1 MSLSLVI
8 LAASLTLGQNPTVNP
23 ETGLVRDVQPRIE
36 PPVVTP
42 RPSPD
47 VQSPSTTAPPGMTP
61 PRPTTSTTDSCCS
74 STGRRKSKSRRHEYT
89 NKITRTSR

>member
-1 MSLSLVI
+1 VTLQ
-8 LAASLTLGQNPTVNP
+8 LATLLATLTVSQNPTINP
-23 ETGLVRDVQPRIE
+23 ETGTVRDVQTRIE

-61 PRPTTSTTDSCCS
+61 PRPTTSTTDSTS
-74 STGRRKSKSRRHEYT
+74 PGRTPLRRPGDSRR
-89 NKITRTSR
+89 R